1 MPKIPQHCIDP
12 ARRRALGIAAALLA
26 SACGN
31 IETHT
36 IRVQSG
42 AEGTRIEA
50 KELVAFVYAQASDAE
65 LDKIL
70 YSYGNLWLAAKRLRE
85 RYPQLKPWLDQGVI
99 GNTVG
104 GFVALR
110 DETRRE
116 RLHDLLWQENLDRTL
131 LHTGTS
137 VAVGHGGGDLNTWLP
152 YASATFGAEWI
163 GQGQAGWWWLDDEG
177 QWHRK

>member
-1 MPKIPQHCIDP
+1 MPRTSRVCTDL
-12 ARRRALGIAAALLA
+12 ARRCAIVVGTALLA

-31 IETHT
+31 LETHT
-36 IRVQSG
+36 LRVQTA
-42 AEGTRIEA
+42 AEGTQIEA

-70 YSYGNLWLAAKRLRE
+70 YSYGDLWLAAKRLRE
-85 RYPQLKPWLDQGVI
+85 RYPQLKPWLDQGTI

-104 GFVALR
+104 GFMAVR
-110 DETRRE
+110 DETQRE
-116 RLHDLLWQENLDRTL
+116 RLRDLLWQENLDRSL

-137 VAVGHGGGDLNTWLP
+137 VAVGHGSDDLKNWLP
-152 YASATFGAEWI
+152 YASAAFGSEWI
-163 GQGQAGWWWLDDEG
+163 AQGQPGWWWLDDDG